1 MDPAVDGDVVPLP
14 VADCV
19 SVLDVVAE
27 REPEPLLEGL
37 LDPVADPLPVADA
50 EALPLAVAELD
61 AEVDGEVVPLP
72 VADCVSVLDGVAER
86 EPEPLLEELLELVA
100 DPLSV

>member
-1 MDPAVDGDVVPLP
+1 MPLALAVTALDPAVDGDVVPLP

-50 EALPLAVAELD
+50 EALPLAVAE
-61 AEVDGEVVPLP
+61 GVVASTPTTIFGLT
-72 VADCVSVLDGVAER
+72 
-86 EPEPLLEELLELVA
+86 
-100 DPLSV
+100 